1 MHLLD
6 LSASARS
13 FEQSTMISDQPLV
26 SRVIGNIARSIPTFL
41 DKKAIAVSFDHRELI
56 KKRRNILSFE
66 QYELDGKYSLIGCM
80 S

>member
-1 MHLLD
+1 MQVQEALNSLLC
-6 LSASARS
+6 
-13 FEQSTMISDQPLV
+13 DQPLV
-26 SRVIGNIARSIPTFL
+26 SRVIGNIALLGLYITFL